1 MSTNPLRIGIVG
13 GGKVGEHFL
22 RDFRPNPHLE
32 ITGVVTRSSSRQQEL
47 TERFNVPAFST
58 TKELLAAD
66 PAPEVVCV
74 VNANHDHLEAT
85 LEALEADCH
94 VYLEKPMAPTLAES
108 KQIVEA
114 EAKSKGSVQVGFEY
128 IHGSMTGRLKQ
139 LVQENYF
146 GDVQWLS
153 ILDSRGHWW
162 AQHPNDSLENI
173 WKLDRNKGGGIIF
186 HCGIHQLDLI
196 RHYAGAITSVQAFAP
211 KVNPLSFYPKDV
223 PANVTLMLET
233 EKGITVNFQVM
244 HDRAATWYRE
254 KGYSPD
260 YPHAPG
266 HEFNIS
272 LIGTQGSCDMRI
284 YTEELHLFKI
294 DAEMKENRFDRT
306 EIFKPNPH
314 DKSHHDMTGLL
325 RAFLDSVANGGG
337 AIDPVS
343 GAYETMC
350 AAYAAE
356 HALTCPGETILVS
369 DVV

>member
-1 MSTNPLRIGIVG
+1 MSPLRIGIVG

-22 RDFRPNPHLE
+22 RDFRPNPSLE
-32 ITGVVTRSSSRQQEL
+32 ITGIVTRSSTRQREL
-47 TERFNVPAFST
+47 SERFDVAAFST
-58 TKELLAAD
+58 TSELLKAD
-66 PAPEVVCV
+66 PAPQVVCV

-85 LEALEADCH
+85 IESLEAGCH

-108 KQIVEA
+108 RQIVEA
-114 EAKSKGSVQVGFEY
+114 EAASTGTVQVGFEY
-128 IHGSMTGRLKQ
+128 IHGTMTGRLKE
-139 LVQENYF
+139 LVGEGYF

-162 AQHPNDSLENI
+162 AQHPHEPLENI
-173 WKLDRNKGGGIIF
+173 WKLDRERGGGIIF

-211 KVNPLSFYPKDV
+211 RKNPLPYYPENV
-223 PANVTLMLET
+223 PGNVTLMLMT
-233 EKGITVNFQVM
+233 EKGVTVNFQVM

-254 KGYSPD
+254 KAYNPN

-272 LIGTQGSCDMRI
+272 LIGTEGSCDMRI
-284 YTEELHLFKI
+284 CTEELHLFKL
-294 DAEMKENRFDRT
+294 DADLKENRFDRT
-306 EIFKPNPH
+306 EIFNPNPH

-325 RAFLDSVANGGG
+325 RTFLDSVANGGG

-356 HALTCPGETILVS
+356 HALTCPGETIQVS
-369 DVV
+369 DVI